1 MKVKKG
7 LIYNISYLKKLK
19 QRNSAFKILTRSRQ
33 LCHLWPSLGS
43 NSTTPLSNQ
52 KLINHCKRR
61 NVHLLLV
68 FVAIYFFFVFII
80 MKLYQAICLFYITTM
95 IKKTINLEKINFEK
109 MLQVLI
115 CIQGKAL
122 NAIVDANSQ

>member
-1 MKVKKG
+1 
-7 LIYNISYLKKLK
+7 
-19 QRNSAFKILTRSRQ
+19 
-33 LCHLWPSLGS
+33 
-43 NSTTPLSNQ
+43 
-52 KLINHCKRR
+52 
-61 NVHLLLV
+61 
-68 FVAIYFFFVFII
+68 

-122 NAIVDANSQ
+122 NAIVGANNVLFTLNRTNRSSVLLLCVVRFNMNKTLVLVSTSVMP